1 MSQTIYFKYEVGSSE
16 IHGIYY
22 AINTNPFYF
31 TTPSKYIEN
40 NSCYIVLIYYLVT
53 HNHIFKF
60 LISSTF
66 YKSSW
71 ASQPTR
77 LHAEWKSPILLVQI
91 NQQN

>member
-66 YKSSW
+66 LQVFVSITAYKTPRRMKVSDFVSS
-71 ASQPTR
+71 
-77 LHAEWKSPILLVQI
+77 
-91 NQQN
+91 N